1 MLRKSQVGEEGQ
13 GGGHEGHTA
22 ERVFR
27 TQGPGRSTPFRGCK
41 VTPQALGRLR
51 TRVPHSPAVLRDPSL
66 PEPPLPHVTWGLP
79 GLPGTQ
85 PVARMKSPLAAV
97 RCPRKTGEWS
107 REGFVK
113 DTLTGGDSCLSQERG
128 RQEAGGGFPN
138 RCQPHAG
145 LAEHQVFE
153 SASLAG
159 VGELSEGPGCGRIRQ
174 ICGGNRE
181 NLCPN
186 KECDTTGLAGLGLK
200 PNHRKEKAGR

>member
-27 TQGPGRSTPFRGCK
+27 TQGPGPSTPFRGCK
-41 VTPQALGRLR
+41 VTPQALGQLR

-66 PEPPLPHVTWGLP
+66 PEPPLPQVTWGLP

-113 DTLTGGDSCLSQERG
+113 DTLTGGDSLPFTG
-128 RQEAGGGFPN
+128 TG
-138 RCQPHAG
+138 
-145 LAEHQVFE
+145 
-153 SASLAG
+153 
-159 VGELSEGPGCGRIRQ
+159 
-174 ICGGNRE
+174 
-181 NLCPN
+181 
-186 KECDTTGLAGLGLK
+186 TTGSGGRVPQSLPASCWACRTPGL
-200 PNHRKEKAGR
+200 